1 MISITQ
7 RGLIAAIAGLLLF
20 GGCATV
26 PPGNKPTSSES
37 PPVLCP
43 PPSIPPPS
51 PPVHPPVTQN
61 LRPADWSALPG
72 WQDDQLVSAWNTW
85 LQSCNALKA
94 KPQWQVVCAA
104 AAGLQPGDNETVRA
118 YFQTWFNV
126 YQSLQPDGSAQGL
139 VTGYYEPLLNG
150 SRIPSPD
157 YPVPLYR
164 APPDLLDIDLSS
176 VYPELKHMR
185 LRGRLQGNKIVPYWN
200 RADIDGN
207 ERPLAGNELVWV
219 DDPVEAFFLQIQ
231 GSGRIHLTD
240 GTMMQVGYANQN
252 GYPYRAIGHVL
263 VQRGELKLEQA
274 SMQNIK
280 AWGRAHPQQLPELLS
295 QNPSY
300 VFFKELPDSSG
311 PLGALG
317 LPLTGGRS
325 IAVDARAIPLGAP
338 VWLATTRPQ
347 SDAPMDLLVMAQ
359 DTGGAIH
366 GNVRADFYFGF
377 GDAAGK
383 QAGKMK
389 QQGQMW
395 VLLPKT
401 MVVDTPQAQAAGQ

>member
-1 MISITQ
+1 MTITFH
-7 RGLIAAIAGLLLF
+7 RGLIAGITGMLLL
-20 GGCATV
+20 GGCASA
-26 PPGNKPTSSES
+26 PPVNKTIPGSA
-37 PPVLCP
+37 PVLCP
-43 PPSIPPPS
+43 PTPVPAPAPIPRL
-51 PPVHPPVTQN
+51 PVTQN
-61 LRPADWSALPG
+61 LRPADWNALPG
-72 WQDDQLVSAWNTW
+72 WQNDQLLSAWNTW
-85 LQSCNALKA
+85 LQSCNVLKA
-94 KPQWQVVCAA
+94 KPDWQVVCAA
-104 AAGLQPGDNETVRA
+104 AANLQPSDTDTVRT

-126 YQSLQPDGSAQGL
+126 YQSLQPDGAAQGL
-139 VTGYYEPLLNG
+139 VTGYYEPLLHG
-150 SRIPSPD
+150 SRTPSPD

-164 APPDLLDIDLSS
+164 TPPDLLNIDLSS

-185 LRGRLQGNKIVPYWN
+185 LRGRLQGNTVVPYLD
-200 RADIDGN
+200 RAEIDGSQ
-207 ERPLAGNELVWV
+207 RPLAGNELVWV

-231 GSGRIHLTD
+231 GSGRIQLND
-240 GTMMQVGYANQN
+240 GTMMQIGYANQN

-280 AWGRAHPQQLPELLS
+280 AWGRAHPEQLPELLS

-300 VFFKELPDSSG
+300 VFFKQLPDSNG

-325 IAVDARAIPLGAP
+325 IAVDSRAVPLGAP
-338 VWLATTRPQ
+338 VWLATTQPQ
-347 SDAPMDLLVMAQ
+347 SDTPMDLLVMAQ

-383 QAGKMK
+383 LAGKMK

-401 MVVDTPQAQAAGQ
+401 MTVASGPVR

>member
-1 MISITQ
+1 MIAQ
-7 RGLIAAIAGLLLF
+7 RGLIAGIAGLLML
-20 GGCATV
+20 GGCATTA
-26 PPGNKPTSSES
+26 PPGNKTAPAVS
-37 PPVLCP
+37 PSVLCP
-43 PPSIPPPS
+43 PPSAPPPA
-51 PPVHPPVTQN
+51 PVARLPVTEN

-72 WQDDQLVSAWNTW
+72 WQDDQLSSAWNAW

-94 KPQWQVVCAA
+94 KPDWQVVCAA
-104 AAGLQPGDNETVRA
+104 AASLQPGDNDTVRT

-126 YQSLQPDGSAQGL
+126 YQSLQTDGTTQGL
-139 VTGYYEPLLNG
+139 VTGYYEPLLHG
-150 SRIPSPD
+150 SRTPSPD

-164 APPDLLDIDLSS
+164 TPPDLLNIDLSS

-185 LRGRLQGNKIVPYWN
+185 LRGRLQGNTVVPYLA
-200 RADIDGN
+200 RTEIDDN
-207 ERPLAGNELVWV
+207 QRPLAGNELVWV

-231 GSGRIHLTD
+231 GSGRIQLND
-240 GTMMQVGYANQN
+240 GSRIQIGYANQN
-252 GYPYRAIGHVL
+252 GYPYRAIGHIL

-280 AWGRAHPQQLPELLS
+280 AWGRTHPQQLPELLS

-325 IAVDARAIPLGAP
+325 VAVDSRAVPLGAP
-338 VWLATTRPQ
+338 VWLVTTQPQ
-347 SDAPMDLLVMAQ
+347 SDTPMNLLVMAQ

-383 QAGKMK
+383 LAGKMK

-401 MVVDTPQAQAAGQ
+401 MAVTTPAPPVAGQ

>member
-1 MISITQ
+1 MITQ
-7 RGLIAAIAGLLLF
+7 HGMIAGIAGLLML
-20 GGCATV
+20 GGCATTA
-26 PPGNKPTSSES
+26 PPGNKTAPAVS
-37 PPVLCP
+37 PSVLCP
-43 PPSIPPPS
+43 PPSAPPPA
-51 PPVHPPVTQN
+51 PVARPPVTEN

-72 WQDDQLVSAWNTW
+72 WQDDQLSSAWNAW
-85 LQSCNALKA
+85 LQSCNALKS
-94 KPQWQVVCAA
+94 KPDWQVVCAA
-104 AAGLQPGDNETVRA
+104 AASLQPGDNDTVRT

-126 YQSLQPDGSAQGL
+126 YQSLQTDGTTQGL
-139 VTGYYEPLLNG
+139 VTGYYEPLLHG
-150 SRIPSPD
+150 SRTPSPD

-164 APPDLLDIDLSS
+164 TPPDLLNIDLSS

-185 LRGRLQGNKIVPYWN
+185 LRGRLQGNTVVPYLA
-200 RADIDGN
+200 RTEIDDN
-207 ERPLAGNELVWV
+207 QRPLAGNELVWV

-231 GSGRIHLTD
+231 GSGRIQLND
-240 GTMMQVGYANQN
+240 GTRIQIGYANQN
-252 GYPYRAIGHVL
+252 GYPYRAIGHIL

-280 AWGRAHPQQLPELLS
+280 AWGRTHPQQLPELLS

-325 IAVDARAIPLGAP
+325 VAVDSRAVPLGAP
-338 VWLATTRPQ
+338 VWLVTTQPQ
-347 SDAPMDLLVMAQ
+347 SDTPMNLLVMAQ

-383 QAGKMK
+383 RAGKMK

-401 MVVDTPQAQAAGQ
+401 MAVTTPAPPVAGQ

>member
-1 MISITQ
+1 MITNMQ
-7 RGLIAAIAGLLLF
+7 RGLAGIAGLLML
-20 GGCATV
+20 GGCATTA
-26 PPGNKPTSSES
+26 PPGNKTAPAVA

-43 PPSIPPPS
+43 PPSAPPPT
-51 PPVHPPVTQN
+51 PVARPPVTEN

-72 WQDDQLVSAWNTW
+72 WQDDQLSSAWNAW

-94 KPQWQVVCAA
+94 KPDWQAVCAA
-104 AAGLQPGDNETVRA
+104 AASLQPGDNDTVRT

-126 YQSLQPDGSAQGL
+126 YQSLQTDGTTQGL
-139 VTGYYEPLLNG
+139 VTGYYEPLLHG
-150 SRIPSPD
+150 SRTPSPD

-164 APPDLLDIDLSS
+164 TPPDLLNIDLSS

-185 LRGRLQGNKIVPYWN
+185 LRGRLQGNTVVPYLA
-200 RADIDGN
+200 RTEIDDN
-207 ERPLAGNELVWV
+207 QRPLAGNELVWV

-231 GSGRIHLTD
+231 GSGRIQLND
-240 GTMMQVGYANQN
+240 GTRMQIGYANQN
-252 GYPYRAIGHVL
+252 GYPYRAIGHIL

-280 AWGRAHPQQLPELLS
+280 AWGRTHLQQLPELLS

-317 LPLTGGRS
+317 LPLTDGRS
-325 IAVDARAIPLGAP
+325 VAVDSRAVPLGAP
-338 VWLATTRPQ
+338 VWLATTQPK
-347 SDAPMDLLVMAQ
+347 SDKSMNLLVMAQ

-383 QAGKMK
+383 LAGKMK

-401 MVVDTPQAQAAGQ
+401 MAVTTPKPPVAGQ